1 MRSLPAY
8 SLAAVLAALLVGHA
22 AQAQQLY
29 RSVGPD
35 GRVTYSDKPPA
46 TTAPNNRSPATGTTG
61 SSATPGTSSTVGGAA
76 AGDAA
81 LPFELRQTVQRY
93 PVTLYTSSDCVPCNS
108 GRNLLIN
115 RGVPFTERTISTS
128 DDLAALHRATGNN
141 ENSMPQLTIGGQQ
154 LRGFSDSDWSQYL
167 DAAGYPKASQ
177 LPASYRRP
185 AVTPLVPVQVR
196 PVSPGALS
204 GALPAASEPG
214 AEQSPTA
221 PEVTPAP
228 SEANPS
234 GIRF

>member
-1 MRSLPAY
+1 MRFLPAHC
-8 SLAAVLAALLVGHA
+8 LAAVLAALLVGHV

-46 TTAPNNRSPATGTTG
+46 SNAPNNRAPATGTTG
-61 SSATPGTSSTVGGAA
+61 SSATGGTSSTTAGAP

-81 LPFELRQTVQRY
+81 LPFELRQTAQRY
-93 PVTLYTSSDCVPCNS
+93 PVTLYTSAECVPCNS

-115 RGVPFTERTISTS
+115 RGVPFTEKTISTS

-167 DAAGYPKASQ
+167 DAAGYPKTSQ

-196 PVSPGALS
+196 PVSPGASS
-204 GALPAASEPG
+204 GALPAASEPS
-214 AEQSPTA
+214 AEQSPSA
-221 PEVTPAP
+221 PEVAP
-228 SEANPS
+228 QPSPANPS

>member
-1 MRSLPAY
+1 MRSLPAH

-22 AQAQQLY
+22 AEAQQLY

-46 TTAPNNRSPATGTTG
+46 SAAPNNRAPA
-61 SSATPGTSSTVGGAA
+61 AGTSGGSGTPSTSGTLPTAPGAA
-76 AGDAA
+76 AGDAS
-81 LPFELRQTVQRY
+81 LPFELRQTAQRY
-93 PVTLYTSSDCVPCNS
+93 PVTLYTSAECVPCNS

-154 LRGFSDSDWSQYL
+154 LRGFSDADWSQYL
-167 DAAGYPKASQ
+167 DAAGYPKTSQ

-196 PVSPGALS
+196 PVSPGAL
-204 GALPAASEPG
+204 PAASEPG
-214 AEQSPTA
+214 AEQSPSA
-221 PEVTPAP
+221 PEVAP
-228 SEANPS
+228 QPSPANPS